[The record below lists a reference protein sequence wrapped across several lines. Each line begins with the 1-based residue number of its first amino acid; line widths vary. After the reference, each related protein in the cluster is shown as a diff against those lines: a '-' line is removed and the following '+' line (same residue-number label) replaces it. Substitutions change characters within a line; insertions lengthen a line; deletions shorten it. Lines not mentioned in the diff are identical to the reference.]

1 MTDQEQEIVELKK
14 HFAALAKV
22 MSKSNKL
29 LLENSKT
36 SKMFKNIQKLATKTM
51 GDYHK
56 RVKKGDGY
64 FHEFNDA
71 IDAAKKDLGGFS
83 KKLKGIPSPLGLV
96 MKGLSFLKDAV
107 FSVGTAMVKTALAL
121 SDVTTKVSGVE
132 DLVNLGTDEIP
143 YLGKVLQEV
152 GKEIDSNVNVFTEL
166 SKIGASFGSSIIQ
179 LRAAQVEAVMP
190 LSKFMDLIGG
200 NSTILAKLFGS
211 VSEGVPQITR
221 LTKELR
227 NITERDFAKFGL
239 TLDDTSEYM
248 MTYLELERAR
258 GNTDRMSRRQLLDG
272 TANYT
277 KNLVILSKLTGKSV
291 DELNDANMAQAADG
305 VMQSQLSKMSAKDAK
320 MLTTNINALPG
331 PMRQFAKEM
340 LFLGA
345 PISDVSRDL
354 EAMSQGKY
362 GEAFKKFKEDL
373 DPIAFQ
379 NAIKEIGKEVMYNA
393 DAFGKATLAGGGFG
407 EALNAVAETL
417 GTAIDPEK
425 IKNEM
430 EARGDNI
437 VSLRNLTSQLDV
449 TKTEFEDIRL
459 GLAKALLYDK
469 DSVVDIGGQLSRHLK
484 EINEGPLKDFKNKIT
499 GFSDWLGG
507 KKEKDIKDPD
517 AKKKWW
523 QGNGQKSSRWG
534 SGYEISEVPGS
545 TGGWQGY
552 AESLANKQLGTY
564 GTTGKMFENFGPGT
578 PVNLHGSEAV
588 VPENTAFGQALAML
602 ETIKNS
608 KKSAE
613 DIGSIATAKKSAENI
628 GSIATAKNQFEEIGK
643 QLVISQGIL
652 TANEKM
658 TNLLN
663 KLIAINM
670 ATERNTKSTHKGL
683 AELSGTLV

>member
-1 MTDQEQEIVELKK
+1 
-14 HFAALAKV
+14 
-22 MSKSNKL
+22 
-29 LLENSKT
+29 
-36 SKMFKNIQKLATKTM
+36 M
-51 GDYHK
+51 GDYQK
-56 RVKKGDGY
+56 RIKKGDGY

-71 IDAAKKDLGGFS
+71 LEAANKDLEGFS

-96 MKGLSFLKDAV
+96 MKGLGFLKDAV

-121 SDVTTKVSGVE
+121 SDVTTKITGVE

-143 YLGKVLQEV
+143 YLGRVIQEV
-152 GKEIDSNVNVFTEL
+152 GKEIDANVNVFTEL

-179 LRAAQVEAVMP
+179 LRAAQVEALMP

-200 NSTILAKLFGS
+200 NSTMLAKLFGS

-227 NITERDFAKFGL
+227 DITQRDFAKFGL

-362 GEAFKKFKEDL
+362 GDAFAKFKEDL

-379 NAIKEIGKEVMYNA
+379 NAIKTIGKEVMNTSG
-393 DAFGKATLAGGGFG
+393 AFGKANLAGGGFG
-407 EALNAVAETL
+407 EALNAVAQTL
-417 GTAIDPEK
+417 GAAIDPEK
-425 IKNEM
+425 IKGEM

-437 VSLRNLTSQLDV
+437 VQLRQLADEV
-449 TKTEFEDIRL
+449 DKTKTEFEDLRF
-459 GLAKALLYDK
+459 ALSKVALYDF
-469 DSVVDIGGQLSRHLK
+469 DSQFDIGGKLT
-484 EINEGPLKDFKNKIT
+484 EWVNEFNEGALKKFGKKIDA
-499 GFSDWLGG
+499 FSDWLSG
-507 KKEKDIKDPD
+507 KKGKDIKDPD
-517 AKKKWW
+517 AKKNTRGWENVTAESYGYGK
-523 QGNGQKSSRWG
+523 KSAITS
-534 SGYEISEVPGS
+534 
-545 TGGWQGY
+545 GGWQGY
-552 AESLANKQLGTY
+552 ADSYKNSANIKEKALGGPMNAGQLTLVGEKGTELISANTQSTVTANQDLEKLFNTQALENKMTTMVSELNNANKNLSNMISSVNTLVTIGAMTEKN
-564 GTTGKMFENFGPGT
+564 TNKTKISLEN
-578 PVNLHGSEAV
+578 L
-588 VPENTAFGQALAML
+588 
-602 ETIKNS
+602 
-608 KKSAE
+608 
-613 DIGSIATAKKSAENI
+613 
-628 GSIATAKNQFEEIGK
+628 
-643 QLVISQGIL
+643 
-652 TANEKM
+652 
-658 TNLLN
+658 
-663 KLIAINM
+663 
-670 ATERNTKSTHKGL
+670 R
-683 AELSGTLV
+683 GTLV

>member
-1 MTDQEQEIVELKK
+1 MTDDERKIQELTK
-14 HFAALAKV
+14 HFAGMAKV

-36 SKMFKNIQKLATKTM
+36 SKMFKNIQKLSTKTM
-51 GDYHK
+51 GDYQK
-56 RVKKGDGY
+56 RIKKGDGY

-71 IDAAKKDLGGFS
+71 LEAANKDLEGFS

-96 MKGLSFLKDAV
+96 MKGLGFLKDAV

-121 SDVTTKVSGVE
+121 SDVTTKISGVE

-143 YLGKVLQEV
+143 YLGRVIQEV
-152 GKEIDSNVNVFTEL
+152 GKEIDANVNVFTEL

-179 LRAAQVEAVMP
+179 LRAAQVEALMP

-200 NSTILAKLFGS
+200 NSTMLAKLFGS

-258 GNTDRMSRRQLLDG
+258 GNTERMSRTQLLQG
-272 TANYT
+272 TQEYT
-277 KNLVILSKLTGKSV
+277 KNLVVLSKLTGKSV

-362 GEAFKKFKEDL
+362 GEAFAKFKEDL
-373 DPIAFQ
+373 DPVAFQ
-379 NAIKEIGKEVMYNA
+379 NAIKTIGDEVMDTA
-393 DAFGKATLAGGGFG
+393 GAFGKANLAGGGFG

-417 GTAIDPEK
+417 GAAIDPEK
-425 IKNEM
+425 IKGEM

-449 TKTEFEDIRL
+449 TKTEFEDIRF

-469 DSVVDIGGQLSRHLK
+469 DSVVDIGGQLSTHQK
-484 EINEGPLKDFKNKIT
+484 EINEGPLKKFGEKID

-507 KKEKDIKDPD
+507 KKDIKEPPAGD
-517 AKKKWW
+517 AKKSKSIWNFSW
-523 QGNGQKSSRWG
+523 GGADTAGNS
-534 SGYEISEVPGS
+534 
-545 TGGWQGY
+545 GGWQGFADSY
-552 AESLANKQLGTY
+552 GDVSKEKMLEHYKPNKAFGGPIDSNRLTLVGEKGPEIITSNTVGTVTANQDLEKTFNTQILENKMTTMVSELNNANKNLSNMISSVNTLVTIGAMTEKN
-564 GTTGKMFENFGPGT
+564 TG
-578 PVNLHGSEAV
+578 
-588 VPENTAFGQALAML
+588 
-602 ETIKNS
+602 
-608 KKSAE
+608 
-613 DIGSIATAKKSAENI
+613 
-628 GSIATAKNQFEEIGK
+628 
-643 QLVISQGIL
+643 
-652 TANEKM
+652 
-658 TNLLN
+658 
-663 KLIAINM
+663 
-670 ATERNTKSTHKGL
+670 NTKKTL
-683 AELSGTLV
+683 ENMSGTLV